1 MSNLKNGAVAA
12 FWLITVSAW
21 TLFFVAPKANAKVEL
36 PDVFS
41 SHMVLQ
47 CGMPVPIWGKANRR
61 EKITVQFRDQT
72 KSTVADAAGHWSL
85 KLDPLEAGGPDILTV
100 TGADIV
106 TFEDVLVGEVWLGSG
121 QSNMNHFPSL
131 CFKDADELH
140 QPRDTKLEQDVAQ
153 TWPQVRLLRRP
164 PRPQSWELATP
175 ETTLKFSALLLE
187 FGIQLQA
194 ELKVPVGL
202 IVGAE
207 GGTTSGV
214 WIPRDA
220 FDKDEAVQ
228 KAVLADSPK
237 LEAKRLK
244 AQAELAKWKQTP
256 AATNPAA
263 VPPVRVPIRPA
274 ELAAI
279 GQNYRRFVVPNRP
292 FAIRGV
298 LWDQG
303 ESDTGIEGVDQYTLM
318 GALIAGWRK
327 DWGQGDFPWI
337 YIQKPSGWGCALNPK
352 DPVTARAVPFAP
364 LPAQIP
370 TTKWHDG
377 RRRVM
382 YDRIREYPNTAMACV
397 SDLGVG
403 LHPLDKSAY
412 AARAVRAALALAYHQ
427 PIEIYGPSFRSMDLE
442 DGKARI
448 HYAHVDKGLAVPAG
462 KPLQG
467 FTIAGEDKVWHWADA
482 KLDGE
487 TVLVSS
493 PKVAKPVA
501 VRYAWAERIPW
512 ATLFSQ
518 NGLPALPFRTD
529 DWVD

>member
-1 MSNLKNGAVAA
+1 MSNLKNGVVPA
-12 FWLITVSAW
+12 FWLITVSA
-21 TLFFVAPKANAKVEL
+21 LMLLSVAPTANAKVTL
-36 PDVFS
+36 PDVFGN
-41 SHMVLQ
+41 HMVLQ
-47 CGMPVPIWGKANRR
+47 RGMPVPIWGKASKG
-61 EKITVQFRDQT
+61 EKITVHFRDQT

-85 KLDPLEAGGPDILTV
+85 KLDALDAGGPDTMTV
-100 TGADIV
+100 TGADTV
-106 TFEDVLVGEVWLGSG
+106 TFADVLVGEVWLGSG

-140 QPRDTKLEQDVAQ
+140 QPRDAKLEQDVAQ

-164 PRPQSWELATP
+164 PRANSWELATP
-175 ETTLKFSALLLE
+175 ENNLKFSALLFE

-207 GGTTSGV
+207 GGTASSV
-214 WIPRDA
+214 WIPKDA
-220 FDKDEAVQ
+220 FDKDEAIQ
-228 KAVLADSPK
+228 KAVLADSPR

-244 AQAELAKWKQTP
+244 AQEELAQWKQTP

-274 ELAAI
+274 ELVGI
-279 GQNYRRFVVPNRP
+279 GQNYRRFVQPNAP

-303 ESDTGIEGVDQYTLM
+303 ESDTSIEGVDQYTLM
-318 GALIAGWRK
+318 GALIAAWRK
-327 DWGQGDFPWI
+327 DWGQGDFPWV
-337 YIQKPSGWGCALNPK
+337 YIQKPSGWGCALNPA
-352 DPVTARAVPFAP
+352 DPLTARAVPFKQ
-364 LPAQIP
+364 LPDRILTDKYNNGQ
-370 TTKWHDG
+370 G
-377 RRRVM
+377 RLM
-382 YDRIREYPNTAMACV
+382 YDRIRAYPNTAMACV

-412 AARAVRAALALAYHQ
+412 ATRAVRAALALAYKQ
-427 PIEIYGPSFRSMDLE
+427 PIEIYGPTFKSMAVE

-448 HYAHVDKGLAVPAG
+448 QYSHIDRGLAVPAG
-462 KPLQG
+462 KPVQG
-467 FTIAGEDKVWHWADA
+467 FIIAGEDKVWHWADA

-501 VRYAWAERIPW
+501 VRYAWAVRIPW

-529 DWVD
+529 DWPD

>member
-1 MSNLKNGAVAA
+1 MLKLKNGVMSA

-21 TLFFVAPKANAKVEL
+21 MLLSVTPTANANVKL
-36 PDVFS
+36 PDVFGN
-41 SHMVLQ
+41 HMVLQ
-47 CGMPVPIWGKANRR
+47 RGMPVPVWGKASKG
-61 EKITVQFRDQT
+61 EKITVHFRDQT
-72 KSTVADAAGHWSL
+72 KSTIADAAGNWSL
-85 KLDPLEAGGPDILTV
+85 KLDALDAGGPDTMTV
-100 TGADIV
+100 TGSDAV

-131 CFKDADELH
+131 CFKDADELK
-140 QPRDTKLEQDVAQ
+140 QPRDAQLEHDVAQ
-153 TWPQVRLLRRP
+153 VWPQVRLLNRP
-164 PRPQSWELATP
+164 PRTNSWEQATP
-175 ETTLKFSALLLE
+175 ATTLKFSALLLE

-237 LEAKRLK
+237 LEARRLK
-244 AQAELAKWKQTP
+244 AQAELDKWKQTP
-256 AATNPAA
+256 AATNKAA
-263 VPPVRVPIRPA
+263 VPPVRVPVPPSQV
-274 ELAAI
+274 AAI
-279 GQNYRRFVVPNRP
+279 GQNYRRFIQPNAP

-303 ESDTGIEGVDQYTLM
+303 ESGTGIDGVDQYTLM

-337 YIQKPSGWGCALNPK
+337 YIQKPSGWGCALNPA
-352 DPVTARAVPFAP
+352 DPITARAVPFAP
-364 LPAQIP
+364 LPARIP
-370 TTKWHDG
+370 MGYDDG
-377 RRRVM
+377 RRRIM
-382 YDRIREYPNTAMACV
+382 SASIREYPNTAMACV
-397 SDLGVG
+397 SDLGIG

-412 AARAVRAALALAYHQ
+412 ATRALRAALALAYKQ
-427 PIEIYGPSFRSMDLE
+427 PIEIYGPTFKSMELE

-448 HYAHVDKGLAVPAG
+448 HYSHIGKGLAVPAG

-467 FTIAGEDKVWHWADA
+467 FIIAGEDKVWHWADA
-482 KLDGE
+482 KLDGD

-493 PKVAKPVA
+493 PKVSKPVA

-529 DWVD
+529 DWSE